1 MRNWSCRWKDNEE
14 QRQSLCHMACVY
26 LQYRKKWWQQ
36 WKVIKEAADDRIIE
50 GRGGKEST
58 RSCRSSSMD
67 DRLDR
72 DAASISSANR
82 LKSSHQTATRLVSKP
97 VLSHFSGF
105 FHSAEVVQSEKKRS
119 YKPSLCCMLFYH
131 RSCTMWRSCCAKN
144 WCRWWHTILE
154 LLSYPD
160 KTHADLHLPPFIALN
175 PIWPHLLPRLLSISL
190 ATLGFCYCCL
200 VTIVTEFSMSWSNN
214 RCLNGGAV

>member
-1 MRNWSCRWKDNEE
+1 MINWSCRWKDNEE

-26 LQYRKKWWQQ
+26 LQNRKKWWQQ
-36 WKVIKEAADDRIIE
+36 WKVIKEIADDRIIE

-58 RSCRSSSMD
+58 GSCRSSSMD

-105 FHSAEVVQSEKKRS
+105 FHFAEVILEKKNDHTNPHCVACYS
-119 YKPSLCCMLFYH
+119 IIEVALCEAPAVIKLVSLMTYDPGA
-131 RSCTMWRSCCAKN
+131 T
-144 WCRWWHTILE
+144 E
-154 LLSYPD
+154 L
-160 KTHADLHLPPFIALN
+160 
-175 PIWPHLLPRLLSISL
+175 
-190 ATLGFCYCCL
+190 
-200 VTIVTEFSMSWSNN
+200 SW
-214 RCLNGGAV
+214 